1 MRTKKM
7 GRNNEFP
14 DSMGV
19 DLGRVGLR
27 QVTVTVMVKKRKG
40 WMGTGRRSKTR
51 TKNLSPK
58 KSKKKKGS
66 SKKGRKKK
74 KRG

>member
-27 QVTVTVMVKKRKG
+27 QVTVTVKKRRG
-40 WMGTGRRSKTR
+40 WMGTGRGSKTR
-51 TKNLSPK
+51 TKNSSPK
-58 KSKKKKGS
+58 KKL
-66 SKKGRKKK
+66 
-74 KRG
+74 